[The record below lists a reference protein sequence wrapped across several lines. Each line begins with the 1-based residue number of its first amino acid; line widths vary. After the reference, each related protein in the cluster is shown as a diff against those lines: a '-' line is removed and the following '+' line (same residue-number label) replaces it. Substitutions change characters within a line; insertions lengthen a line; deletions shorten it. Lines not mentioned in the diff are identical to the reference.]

1 MVGFLHSVQVILN
14 ESSRVVRHGVCVRGG
29 GVMGEVRDGADE
41 GSGRYDEF
49 ASLAGTRG

>member
-1 MVGFLHSVQVILN
+1 MNHPALSAT
-14 ESSRVVRHGVCVRGG
+14 VCVFVAGGG